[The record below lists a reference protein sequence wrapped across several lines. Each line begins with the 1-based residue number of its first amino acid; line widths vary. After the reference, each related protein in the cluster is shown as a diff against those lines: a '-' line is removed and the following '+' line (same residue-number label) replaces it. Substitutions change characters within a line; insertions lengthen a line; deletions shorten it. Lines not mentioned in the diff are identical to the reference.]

1 MLFQIDEVND
11 QSAGRAFLY
20 YFIDFNLEVIQ
31 STVTCNSN
39 LLVCFC
45 LFLSCSYYGVH
56 FIGL

>member
-20 YFIDFNLEVIQ
+20 YFIGFNLEVIQ

-39 LLVCFC
+39 LLVCF
-45 LFLSCSYYGVH
+45 YYEVH